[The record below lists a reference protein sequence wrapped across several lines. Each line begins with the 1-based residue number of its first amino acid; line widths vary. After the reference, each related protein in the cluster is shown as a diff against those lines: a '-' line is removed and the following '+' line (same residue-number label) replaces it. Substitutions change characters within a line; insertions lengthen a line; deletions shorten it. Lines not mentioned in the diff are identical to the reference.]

1 MLSRLRETRDGEV
14 RGQTLTEMALVLPL
28 FLMMLMGIIILGTGI
43 FYHQQLTN
51 AAREGARF
59 AALHSATAQCPT
71 VSNLDPD
78 AALLPLPNSYYRC
91 DSPQNRWPEMVAAAR
106 SRIFGL
112 PGSAVRVTACWSGYW
127 TRDSFGN
134 WASYDQ
140 IARDP
145 VSGIPNE
152 FRQCTVRVYGW
163 APGDDPG
170 VDPSTVHVIDP
181 RTSLEPGSGTEI
193 RVDCSK
199 DFPLTTATDDMA
211 SNFAASNADNANQVS
226 VLACYAWQP
235 PMAGFLLIP
244 ETVTLKSTVT
254 EAMEYQQ

>member
-1 MLSRLRETRDGEV
+1 
-14 RGQTLTEMALVLPL
+14 
-28 FLMMLMGIIILGTGI
+28 
-43 FYHQQLTN
+43 
-51 AAREGARF
+51 
-59 AALHSATAQCPT
+59 
-71 VSNLDPD
+71 
-78 AALLPLPNSYYRC
+78 
-91 DSPQNRWPEMVAAAR
+91 MVAAAR